1 MTPDKILTT
10 YEAVA
15 TAWNQQR
22 NTSLFE
28 KHWLDR
34 MMDHAPGKRVLDLG
48 CGSGKPIASYLC
60 ESGVKLTGVDGA
72 KTMISLFEENV
83 PDARAVHADM
93 RGLDLGETFDAI
105 LAWNSFFHLDPN
117 DQIRMFPVFQRHAA
131 NGAALMFTSGHENGI
146 AIGQVAGKPVYHASL
161 SPNEYEKL
169 LNEHG
174 FTVRHFRQEDP
185 ECHSHTIW
193 LAQLTP

>member
-10 YEAVA
+10 YDTVA
-15 TAWNQQR
+15 TTWNQQR

-28 KHWLDR
+28 KRWLDR
-34 MMDHAPGKRVLDLG
+34 MMNHAPGKRVLDLG

-60 ESGVKLTGVDGA
+60 EKGAKLTGVDGA
-72 KTMISLFEENV
+72 MAMIRLFEENV
-83 PDARAVHADM
+83 PDARAVYADM
-93 RGLDLGETFDAI
+93 RGLNLGETFDAI

-117 DQIRMFPVFQRHAA
+117 DQVGMFKVFKRHAA
-131 NGAALMFTSGHENGI
+131 AEAALMFASGHEHGT
-146 AIGQVAGKPVYHASL
+146 AIGQVAGEPVYHASL

-174 FTVRHFRQEDP
+174 FTVRHFKQEDP